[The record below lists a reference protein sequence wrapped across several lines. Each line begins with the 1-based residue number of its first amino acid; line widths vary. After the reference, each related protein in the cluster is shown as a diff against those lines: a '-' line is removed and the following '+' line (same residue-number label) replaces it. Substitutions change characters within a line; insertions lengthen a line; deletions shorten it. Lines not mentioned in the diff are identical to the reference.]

1 MFIQLFEAGFDE
13 LALTL
18 TDEQLGQAFVT
29 EVMSN
34 PQLQDS
40 LLIVFFS
47 LLYLGLASIVVNLI
61 FPIQRSK
68 SFEEG
73 NKRVAPKGPETP
85 AL

>member
-13 LALTL
+13 IALTL

-34 PQLQDS
+34 PQLQNS
-40 LLIVFFS
+40 LLIVLFS
-47 LLYLGLASIVVNLI
+47 LLYIGLTSLVVNFL

-68 SFEEG
+68 SYEEG
-73 NKRVAPKGPETP
+73 NKRVAPKGSEHP
-85 AL
+85 LV